1 MTLVN
6 ADRAD
11 KMRKITELAIRAMG
25 AQHPEGKRVTVSLS
39 SQTKA
44 VYVTIY
50 TSNGDDLRAV
60 YSEWDYLDM
69 DMRNLDGMI
78 AVLENFL
85 KECGV

>member
-6 ADRAD
+6 TDRAD
-11 KMRKITELAIRAMG
+11 KVRKIAELCIRAMG

-39 SQTKA
+39 SQTKS
-44 VYVTIY
+44 VDVNIY

-69 DMRNLDGMI
+69 DTRKLDGMI